1 MMMQKLK
8 SFLKCER
15 GTQMI
20 EFALV
25 FPVLLLL
32 FAGAVEFGR
41 MFYTYTTLQKSTEAG
56 ARYLSK
62 VTVSGGTFSSTDTTT
77 ATNLIVCGKVVC
89 SGQSSIAPNLTAA
102 NVTITPPGT
111 AIGTRYVTVQVTYS
125 YQPMVFN
132 LAGMTGASGL
142 SLNFT
147 FTPAIKMR
155 YML

>member
-1 MMMQKLK
+1 MKSKSK
-8 SFLKCER
+8 SFLKAER
-15 GTQMI
+15 GTQTI

-32 FAGAVEFGR
+32 FAGSVEFGR

-56 ARYLSK
+56 ARYLSTM
-62 VTVSGGTFSSTDTTT
+62 TVSGGAYSSADTTT
-77 ATNLIVCGKVVC
+77 ATNLVVCGRVSC
-89 SGQSSIAPNLTAA
+89 SGQSPIAPNLTAS

-111 AIGTRYVTVQVTYS
+111 GIGTRYVKVAVSYA
-125 YQPMVFN
+125 YQPFVFN
-132 LAGMTGASGL
+132 LRAMTGSSQL